1 MSGAIGTPRT
11 RCKRTAIL
19 NARAA
24 VLLLGLACV
33 LSACVPDPRDYES
46 PPVKLDTP
54 DGTVTCQLYTRERVI
69 WDRAID
75 HPPSMSLARADEY
88 CQAEGHRQKNR

>member
-1 MSGAIGTPRT
+1 
-11 RCKRTAIL
+11 L

-24 VLLLGLACV
+24 ALLLGLACV

-46 PPVKLDTP
+46 TPVKLETP
-54 DGTVTCQLYTRERVI
+54 EGTVTCQLYTRERVL

-75 HPPSMSLARADEY
+75 LPASMTVARADRY
-88 CQAEGHRQKNR
+88 CQAEGQRLKDL